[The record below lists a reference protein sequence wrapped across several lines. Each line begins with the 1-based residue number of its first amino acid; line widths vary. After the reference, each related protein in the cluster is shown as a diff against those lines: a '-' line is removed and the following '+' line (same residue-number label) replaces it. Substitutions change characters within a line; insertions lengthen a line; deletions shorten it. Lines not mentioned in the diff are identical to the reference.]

1 MLWPDPSLGHTNVQC
16 SLLTAMVSTLNRA
29 CRPKVSL
36 LPEVMLRTTPGLS
49 KDTSSNAMSSA
60 QVWLGTQLENATK
73 PLQVATVRPLQYL
86 FFPFSLSVCRSR
98 KSLRTPTSLPGQA
111 YMYKRDLDRY
121 RDTMGEATEL
131 CIFYRLQSCCA
142 LLKLGRSAR
151 SLILGPHYDHCISS
165 NPQPNPKP
173 SKPGH
178 VQ

>member
-49 KDTSSNAMSSA
+49 KDTSSNDMSSA

-121 RDTMGEATEL
+121 RDTMEEAVKAMSLLSLAILLCSAQVGQVGEVAHSRPTL
-131 CIFYRLQSCCA
+131 
-142 LLKLGRSAR
+142 RSF
-151 SLILGPHYDHCISS
+151 SS

-173 SKPGH
+173 SKTGH

>member
-49 KDTSSNAMSSA
+49 KDTSSNDMSSA

-98 KSLRTPTSLPGQA
+98 KSLYPTSLPGQA

-121 RDTMGEATEL
+121 RDTMEEAVKAMSLLSLAILLCSAQVGQVGEVAHIRPTL
-131 CIFYRLQSCCA
+131 
-142 LLKLGRSAR
+142 R
-151 SLILGPHYDHCISS
+151 SLHLI
-165 NPQPNPKP
+165 KP
-173 SKPGH
+173 SAKP
-178 VQ
+178 